1 MKNKWMK
8 KRIISHIYHKVR
20 LNIMIRDNK
29 RKNFGLFVVVVIV
42 CFCFCC
48 CLPYNIILF
57 WAKSKTRARKKS
69 EKERSVIKWIFQ
81 IKKINKF
88 TLNTCCFA
96 FLLQL
101 LSLFVYWCFFF
112 TKKNNDKIIIGKK
125 SLFFC
130 FNILFSINKA
140 SI

>member
-101 LSLFVYWCFFF
+101 SSLFVYWCFFL
-112 TKKNNDKIIIGKK
+112 TKKKQRQDNNSEEEIVF
-125 SLFFC
+125 LF
-130 FNILFSINKA
+130 
-140 SI
+140 